1 MTDLKT
7 PNYRFIFWIIS
18 LFLLIPNT
26 LKAQNVNNCLQNYLY
41 PKEYKKI
48 IKRCGLKQDFNNP
61 HIFFI
66 QNSLWVLT
74 VKYNDRY
81 TVYQG
86 LIRSRQFLTKDFPL
100 EYAPISS
107 LLEIGTDN
115 NVLNDTITIHT
126 SIRPT
131 GPQRFTVIKDKEVF
145 YWDYNYHC
153 KYEDVINKNLLAFIY
168 GVFDK
173 NVIYLKIHKFR
184 KIRIKRH

>member
-1 MTDLKT
+1 M
-7 PNYRFIFWIIS
+7 
-18 LFLLIPNT
+18 
-26 LKAQNVNNCLQNYLY
+26 
-41 PKEYKKI
+41 
-48 IKRCGLKQDFNNP
+48 
-61 HIFFI
+61 
-66 QNSLWVLT
+66 
-74 VKYNDRY
+74 
-81 TVYQG
+81 
-86 LIRSRQFLTKDFPL
+86 